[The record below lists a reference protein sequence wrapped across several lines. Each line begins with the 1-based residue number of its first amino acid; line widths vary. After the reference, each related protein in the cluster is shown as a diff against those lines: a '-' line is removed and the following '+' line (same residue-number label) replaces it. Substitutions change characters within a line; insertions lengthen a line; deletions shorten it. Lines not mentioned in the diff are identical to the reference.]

1 MGWERG
7 KAGAGES
14 QSEFCRTQPRHDGRV
29 GWQNAG
35 ESTSLGE
42 PPEVE
47 PAARHRHCPWSGWK
61 KSNGTGWTALP
72 RMAVP
77 CMPVSI
83 PSLVGLGFQDLFGR
97 SPSHSGVWWRRSIHQ
112 LSVLV
117 SATTRS
123 PRTYHCSLMTE
134 LSVSSLVPP
143 ICLPSRG
150 QKDQLKCQL

>member
-14 QSEFCRTQPRHDGRV
+14 QFEFCRTQPRHDGRV

-47 PAARHRHCPWSGWK
+47 PAARHRHCPWWGWK

-83 PSLVGLGFQDLFGR
+83 PSLVGLGFRIYLADPPLIPESGGDAAYTSCLFWFR
-97 SPSHSGVWWRRSIHQ
+97 
-112 LSVLV
+112 
-117 SATTRS
+117 
-123 PRTYHCSLMTE
+123 
-134 LSVSSLVPP
+134 PP
-143 ICLPSRG
+143 PALPG
-150 QKDQLKCQL
+150 PITAA